1 MANSPAAGV
10 SYHRGRT
17 LQRLAVAANACTII
31 MIGLVGFAAE
41 RLVFGSLER
50 AAIYRWGMARMAKG

>member
-1 MANSPAAGV
+1 
-10 SYHRGRT
+10 
-17 LQRLAVAANACTII
+17 

-41 RLVFGSLER
+41 RRVFGSLER